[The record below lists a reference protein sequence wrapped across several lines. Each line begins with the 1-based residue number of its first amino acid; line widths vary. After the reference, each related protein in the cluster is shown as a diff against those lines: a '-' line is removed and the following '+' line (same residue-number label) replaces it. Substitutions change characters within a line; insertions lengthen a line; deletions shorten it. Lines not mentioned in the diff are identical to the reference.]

1 MLKQPP
7 QESRGVNDLFM
18 EAERKRIDRLN
29 EMLGDLELTRSEE
42 EVLIWLCG
50 WDSWTIENVISVMEK
65 YRAKR

>member
-1 MLKQPP
+1 MLKQPS

-18 EAERKRIDRLN
+18 ESEKKRIDRLN
-29 EMLGDLELTRSEE
+29 EMLGDLELTKSEE

-50 WDSWTIENVISVMEK
+50 WDSWTIENIISVMEK

>member
-29 EMLGDLELTRSEE
+29 EVIGDLELTPDEE
-42 EVLIWLCG
+42 RALIWLCG
-50 WDSWTIENVISVMEK
+50 LDDWTINNVISVLK
-65 YRAKR
+65 KIKDI

>member
-7 QESRGVNDLFM
+7 EGSRNVNKYFL
-18 EAERKRIDRLN
+18 ETEKKRIDRLN

-50 WDSWTIENVISVMEK
+50 WDSWTIENIISVMEK